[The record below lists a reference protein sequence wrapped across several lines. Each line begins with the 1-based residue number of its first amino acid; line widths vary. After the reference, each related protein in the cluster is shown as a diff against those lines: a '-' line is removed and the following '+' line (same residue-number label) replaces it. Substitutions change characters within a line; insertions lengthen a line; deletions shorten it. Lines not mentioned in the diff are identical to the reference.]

1 MDYTLIAVIFDAVVQ
16 VHKERSI
23 AWSVAIWSEKSSV
36 DGWREMSAANE
47 ARKRVAQAAL
57 AIGALLLLPGV
68 FTHSGWGIFA
78 LLMGGALVAS
88 GAIMLA
94 SVSVIDAVPWL
105 IRVMSHLSEPV
116 WDGELIHTD
125 GDEYKI
131 RYKFDQRGSPRFIAS
146 DVCSAVGAAS
156 PAKDVLQWGGVPL
169 LREGAHAYFSEA
181 DVQTYLVRRA
191 VKSHAANRLLL
202 LIRNDVIRK
211 VAKQC
216 EDEQRYAQ
224 GRE

>member
-1 MDYTLIAVIFDAVVQ
+1 
-16 VHKERSI
+16 
-23 AWSVAIWSEKSSV
+23 
-36 DGWREMSAANE
+36 MSAANE

-57 AIGALLLLPGV
+57 AIGAVLMLFGL
-68 FTHSGWGIFA
+68 FANSGWGIFS

-105 IRVMSHLSEPV
+105 VRVMSHLSEPV

-131 RYKFDQRGSPRFIAS
+131 RYKFDKQGSPRFIAS
-146 DVCSAVGAAS
+146 DVCSAVGVPS
-156 PAKDVLQWGGVPL
+156 PAKDAMNWGGVPL

-181 DVQTYLVRRA
+181 DVQTYLARRA
-191 VKSHAANRLLL
+191 VKNHAANRLLL

-211 VAKQC
+211 LAKQC

-224 GRE
+224 GQK